1 MYFVTPAPGFG
12 SLVPPGWMKS
22 LLSVLQNQN
31 TPRNVLLFLI
41 KLILSCPD
49 SFRPF
54 AKSLLAPL
62 LALVGAGRPEVLPP

>member
-12 SLVPPGWMKS
+12 SLVPPGWMRS

-49 SFRPF
+49 SFR
-54 AKSLLAPL
+54 
-62 LALVGAGRPEVLPP
+62 V